1 MLIKER
7 LIKIVSAFI
16 FGVAVLF
23 TFLPTAFAGT
33 PVKGGSVVYLSSK
46 IPSLNPLHSA
56 YEVGLVTSQIFASPV
71 RMDENNEIAPYLAE
85 SWTISPDGKTYTF
98 NLAKNAK
105 FHDGS
110 PVTSEDLA
118 FSIDVVLKNHRFGK
132 QMFGPITGY
141 EFPDKNTLVVNLSKA
156 HGPLLLAATTPRQLP
171 VMPKHVYGNSDDF
184 MKQEAH
190 SNPVGSGPFVIS
202 DRKTDEY
209 VSIARNENHF
219 VDGLPY
225 LDSITYLN
233 VGDKTAKRI
242 GLRKNQFQL
251 ARTDSV
257 MRFSDI
263 KEFSKIDHL
272 ELAPYEG
279 IAGGAIVLEFNNR
292 TEKLSNKKVR
302 QAIAYAVDRSKLS
315 NVLHSGYTIPSR
327 SPMPATNVFFND
339 KLQGYPLDLDKANS
353 LLDEAGYP
361 KGSDGIRFELNLIFI
376 AQPFM
381 PDFNTMP
388 AEFVAASLKKVGI
401 KVKLEPL
408 QGFAGW
414 AERSAAW
421 DFDMSIN
428 WPGDKT
434 DPAIGVSRL
443 YVCDN
448 IKNQAYTN
456 TSGYCNAEVDK
467 IFAAAAEEAN
477 MEKRTELYYEVQD
490 ILLEEMP
497 MLWMFDTPSLFLRHK
512 DLFFPAYGTAENW
525 DVMYW
530 TKEQN

>member
-1 MLIKER
+1 MTMILKHT
-7 LIKIVSAFI
+7 LVPA
-16 FGVAVLF
+16 L
-23 TFLPTAFAGT
+23 LAGT
-33 PVKGGSVVYLSSK
+33 LLMAGANTALAEEPVTGGTVVYLSSK

-56 YEVGLVTSQIFASPV
+56 YEVGLVTSQIFASLT
-71 RMDENNEIAPYLAE
+71 RMDENNEVAPYIAE
-85 SWTISPDGKTYTF
+85 SWDISADGKTYTF
-98 NLAKNAK
+98 KIAEDAK
-105 FHDGS
+105 FHDGK

-118 FSIDVVLKNHRFGK
+118 FSFDIVKKHHRFGP
-132 QMFGPITGY
+132 QMFGPIESY
-141 EFPDKNTLVVNLSKA
+141 EHPDPKTLVMHLSEP

-171 VMPKHVYGNSDDF
+171 VMPKHVYGDAEDF
-184 MKQEAH
+184 MKQPAH
-190 SNPVGSGPFVIS
+190 KEPVGSGPFVIG

-209 VSIARNENHF
+209 VSIDRNENHF
-219 VDGLPY
+219 VEGLPY
-225 LDSITYLN
+225 LDKIIYQN
-233 VGDKTAKRI
+233 VQDKTAKRI
-242 GLRKNQFQL
+242 GLRQNQFQL

-263 KEFSKIDHL
+263 KAFSKIKHL
-272 ELAPYEG
+272 ELTEYRG

-292 TEKLSNKKVR
+292 KEPLNNKQVR
-302 QAIAYAVDRSKLS
+302 QAIAYAIDRNHIS
-315 NVLHSGYTIPSR
+315 NILHGGYTKPSR
-327 SPMPATNVFFND
+327 SPLPATNVFFND
-339 KLQGYPLDLDKANS
+339 QLQGYPLDLDKANAM
-353 LLDEAGYP
+353 LDEAGYP
-361 KGSDGIRFELNLIFI
+361 KKDDGMRFELNLIHI

-381 PDFNTMP
+381 PDFQSLP
-388 AEFVAASLKKVGI
+388 SEFVAAALKKVGI

-456 TSGYCNAEVDK
+456 TSGYCNEKVDE
-467 IFAAAAEEAN
+467 IFAAAALEADFG
-477 MEKRTELYYEVQD
+477 KREALYAEVQD
-490 ILLEEMP
+490 LLLDEMP
-497 MLWMFDTPSLFLRHK
+497 MLWLFDTPSLFFNHK
-512 DLFFPAYGTAENW
+512 DLFFPSYGTAENW

-530 TKEQN
+530 KKEQQ

>member
-1 MLIKER
+1 M
-7 LIKIVSAFI
+7 KIRSKAIQWASAMALGI
-16 FGVAVLF
+16 AAIATVV
-23 TFLPTAFAGT
+23 PTANAEA
-33 PVKGGSVVYLSSK
+33 PVKGGTVVYLSSK

-56 YEVGLVTSQIFASPV
+56 YEVGLVTSQIFASLV

-85 SWTISPDGKTYTF
+85 SWQISEDGKTYTF

-110 PVTSEDLA
+110 PVTSEDVA
-118 FSIDVVLKNHRFGK
+118 FSFDIIKEHHRFGK
-132 QMFGPITGY
+132 QMFGPIESY
-141 EFPDKNTLVVNLSKA
+141 EFPDPNTLVMHLSKP
-156 HGPLLLAATTPRQLP
+156 HGPLLLAATNPRQLP
-171 VMPKHVYGNSDDF
+171 ILSKQVYGEAEDF
-184 MKQEAH
+184 MKQDAH
-190 SNPVGSGPFVIS
+190 KNPIGSGPFKIG
-202 DRKTDEY
+202 DQKTDEY
-209 VSIARNENHF
+209 VSIVRNDDHF
-219 VDGLPY
+219 VEGLPY
-225 LDSITYLN
+225 LDRIIYQN
-233 VGDKTAKRI
+233 VQDKTAKRI
-242 GLRKNQFQL
+242 GLRQNQFQL

-263 KEFSKIDHL
+263 KEFSQLEHL
-272 ELAPYEG
+272 SLEEYKG
-279 IAGGAIVLEFNNR
+279 ISGGAIVLEFNNR
-292 TEKLSNKKVR
+292 REPLNNKKVR
-302 QAIAYAVDRSKLS
+302 QAIAYAINRSQIS
-315 NVLHSGYTIPSR
+315 DVLHGGYTKASR
-327 SPMPATNVFFND
+327 SPFPATNVFFND
-339 KLQGYPLDLDKANS
+339 QLQGYPFDVDKANA

-361 KGSDGIRFELNLIFI
+361 KKEDDTRFELNLIYI
-376 AQPFM
+376 APPFM
-381 PDFNTMP
+381 PDFNTLP
-388 AEFVAASLKKVGI
+388 SEFIAASLKKVGI

-456 TSGYCNAEVDK
+456 TSGYCNSEVDA
-467 IFAAAAEEAN
+467 IFAEAAAEADFD
-477 MEKRTELYYEVQD
+477 KRSALYFKVQD
-490 ILLEEMP
+490 ILLDEMP
-497 MLWMFDTPSLFLRHK
+497 MLWLFDTPSLFFHHK

-530 TKEQN
+530 TKKQD

>member
-1 MLIKER
+1 MRAAKN
-7 LIKIVSAFI
+7 IVSLVATVAMFAVSVP
-16 FGVAVLF
+16 GVSADEPVQG
-23 TFLPTAFAGT
+23 GT
-33 PVKGGSVVYLSSK
+33 VVYLSTK

-56 YEVGLVTSQIFASPV
+56 YEVGLVTSQIFASLT
-71 RMDENNEIAPYLAE
+71 RMDENNEIAPYIAE
-85 SWTISPDGKTYTF
+85 SWKISEDGKTYTF
-98 NLAKNAK
+98 KIAEKAM
-105 FHDGS
+105 FHDGK

-118 FSIDVVLKNHRFGK
+118 FSFDIVKEHHRFGP
-132 QMFGPITGY
+132 QMFGPIESY
-141 EFPDKNTLVVNLSKA
+141 EYPDAKTLIVKLSRP

-171 VMPKHVYGNSDDF
+171 ILPMHVYGAAEDF
-184 MKQEAH
+184 MKQDAH
-190 SNPVGSGPFVIS
+190 KEPVGSGPFIIS

-209 VSIARNENHF
+209 VSIAKNPNHF
-219 VDGLPY
+219 VEGLPY
-225 LDSITYLN
+225 LDKIIYQN
-233 VGDKTAKRI
+233 VADKTAKRI
-242 GLRKNQFQL
+242 GLRQNQFHL

-263 KEFSKIDHL
+263 KAFSKIDHL
-272 ELAPYEG
+272 ELTEYQG
-279 IAGGAIVLEFNNR
+279 IAGAAIVLEFNNR
-292 TEKLSNKKVR
+292 KEPLNNMKVR
-302 QAIAYAVDRSKLS
+302 QAIAYAVNRSYIS
-315 NVLHSGYTIPSR
+315 DVLHGGYTKQSR
-327 SPMPATNVFFND
+327 SPLPATNVFFNEGL
-339 KLQGYPLDLDKANS
+339 KGYPLDLDKANA
-353 LLDEAGYP
+353 LLDEAGYA
-361 KGSDGIRFELNLIFI
+361 KKDDGLRFELNLIHI

-381 PDFNTMP
+381 PDFQTLP
-388 AEFVAASLKKVGI
+388 AEYVAAALKKVGI

-434 DPAIGVSRL
+434 DPAIGISRL

-456 TSGYCNAEVDK
+456 TSGYCNKKVDEL
-467 IFAAAAEEAN
+467 FTAAALEADI
-477 MEKRTELYYEVQD
+477 EKRRALYHETQD

-497 MLWMFDTPSLFLRHK
+497 MLWLFDTPSLFFNHK

-530 TKEQN
+530 KKPQG